1 VTHFND
7 STQGDTLMQK
17 ISPCLW
23 FDGNAEEA
31 VAFYLGIFKSA
42 RILETM
48 RHTEASPGVEGS
60 VLAIMFELEGGE
72 FMALNGGSNYKFTPA
87 ISMFVHCE
95 SQEEIDHYW
104 DKLLDG
110 GEAMA
115 CGWLTDRFGVT
126 WQVAPQRLLSMLM
139 DPDKEK
145 ANRTM
150 KAMMGM
156 IKLDIN
162 ELQRVFDG
170 G

>member
-1 VTHFND
+1 
-7 STQGDTLMQK
+7 MQK

-23 FDGNAEEA
+23 FQGSAEEA
-31 VAFYLGIFKSA
+31 VNYYVATFKGA
-42 RILETM
+42 RIKETM
-48 RHTEASPGVEGS
+48 RHTASSPGAEGTP
-60 VLAIMFELEGGE
+60 LAFLFELEGQD
-72 FMALNGGSNYKFTPA
+72 FMAINGGSEFKFTPA
-87 ISMFVHCE
+87 ISMFIRCD

-104 DKLLDG
+104 DRLMDG
-110 GEAMA
+110 GASMA

-126 WQVAPQRLLSMLM
+126 WQIAPRHLTSMLQ
-139 DPDKEK
+139 DPDPVK
-145 ANRTM
+145 ADRTM